1 MKKFFIILAIMAL
14 STPGYACGKWVLSYS
29 DNNVG
34 GRSGKLVN
42 YCSYQALDGSG
53 QALSVQLPTYKAC
66 PILLDPCPSEDSK
79 TEIIINQNSATPSP
93 YGMQKLNL
101 EKLHMEKIGE

>member
-14 STPGYACGKWVLSYS
+14 STPGYACGKWVLSHS
-29 DNNVG
+29 NNNAG

-42 YCSYQALDGSG
+42 YCYYQALDGSA
-53 QALSVQLPTYKAC
+53 QTLSVQLPTYKAC
-66 PILLDPCPSEDSK
+66 PCPNEDSK

-101 EKLHMEKIGE
+101 ERLHMEKIGE